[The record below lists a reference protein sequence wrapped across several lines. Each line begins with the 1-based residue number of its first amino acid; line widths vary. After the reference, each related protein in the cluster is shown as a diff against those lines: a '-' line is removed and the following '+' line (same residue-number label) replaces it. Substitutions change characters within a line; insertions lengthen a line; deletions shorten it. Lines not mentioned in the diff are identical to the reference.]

1 MMSHYIDNF
10 ADDLGPE
17 KVVHIYEPKS
27 KLRAIVVIDNISLG
41 PAMGG
46 CRMARD
52 VTTQEVFR
60 LARAMTLKNALAN
73 LPHGGAKSAILADSS
88 TGEKEAIMR
97 EFAQAIK
104 TLTDYTPGP
113 DMGTNEECMAFI
125 HDEIGRA
132 VGLPKVLGG
141 IPLDALGMTGYG
153 LSVAAKVASDYI
165 SLTLD
170 GARIIVQG
178 FGNVGKAAAK
188 YLGDLGVKLIAT
200 CDSKGGIHNPD
211 GIDILQL
218 IKAKE
223 SGVTVS
229 HSGLG
234 KPVSNED
241 LLKIESDIFIPAA
254 RPDVFTES
262 NQEVLK
268 TLLVLEG
275 ANISITHPAAEKMH
289 KRGIMIVP
297 DIIAN
302 CGGVICAATEYQRL
316 SESDAFKRIEAT
328 VKSNTDDLL
337 KRVVEDDLPPHE
349 IALKMARERIVKAMS
364 LTRPPKS
371 SPNVRPQ

>member
-17 KVVHIYEPKS
+17 KVIHIYEPKS

-41 PAMGG
+41 PAIGG

-73 LPHGGAKSAILADSS
+73 LPHGGAKSAILADS
-88 TGEKEAIMR
+88 TTDEKEALIR

-104 TLTDYTPGP
+104 TLTDYIPGP
-113 DMGTNEECMAFI
+113 DMGTDEESMAFI

-141 IPLDALGMTGYG
+141 IPLDTLGMTGYG
-153 LSVAAKVASDYI
+153 LSVAAQVAADDI

-170 GARIIVQG
+170 GARIIIQG

-188 YLGDLGVKLIAT
+188 YMSDLGVKLIAT
-200 CDSKGGIHNPD
+200 CDSKGGLHNPD
-211 GIDILQL
+211 GIDIPKL
-218 IKAKE
+218 IEAKKA
-223 SGVTVS
+223 GTPVS
-229 HSGLG
+229 QSGLG
-234 KPVSNED
+234 KQVSNED

-254 RPDVFTES
+254 RPDVFTEA
-262 NQEVLK
+262 NEELLK
-268 TLLVLEG
+268 TWLVLEG
-275 ANISITHPAAEKMH
+275 ANIPITHPAAKKMH
-289 KRGIMIVP
+289 KRGIMVVP
-297 DIIAN
+297 DVIAN

-316 SESDAFKRIEAT
+316 SESDAFERVKAT
-328 VKSNTDDLL
+328 VKNNTDELL
-337 KRVVEDDLPPHE
+337 KRVVEEDLPPHE
-349 IALKMARERIVKAMS
+349 IALKMARERIAKAMS
-364 LTRPPKS
+364 YRAHM
-371 SPNVRPQ
+371 

>member
-1 MMSHYIDNF
+1 MSDMMSHYIDNF

-41 PAMGG
+41 TAIGG
-46 CRMARD
+46 CRMAKD

-73 LPHGGAKSAILADSS
+73 LPHGGAKSAILADCR
-88 TGEKEAIMR
+88 TDEKEALIR

-104 TLTDYTPGP
+104 TLTDYVPGP
-113 DMGTNEECMAFI
+113 DMGTDEESMAFI

-153 LSVAAKVASDYI
+153 LSVAAKMAADDI
-165 SLTLD
+165 SLTLE
-170 GARIIVQG
+170 GARIIIQG
-178 FGNVGKAAAK
+178 FGNVGKAAAR
-188 YLGDLGVKLIAT
+188 YLSGLGVKLIAT
-200 CDSKGGIHNPD
+200 SDSKGGLHNPD
-211 GIDILQL
+211 GIDIPQL
-218 IKAKE
+218 IKIKE
-223 SGVTVS
+223 AGTSVS
-229 HSGLG
+229 RSGLG

-254 RPDVFTES
+254 RPDIFTEA
-262 NQEVLK
+262 NQELLK
-268 TLLVLEG
+268 TWLVLEG
-275 ANISITHPAAEKMH
+275 ANIPITHPAAKKMH

-297 DIIAN
+297 DVIAN

-316 SESDAFKRIEAT
+316 SESDAFERVEAT
-328 VKSNTDDLL
+328 VRSNTDELL
-337 KRVVEDDLPPHE
+337 KRVVEEDLPPHE
-349 IALKMARERIVKAMS
+349 VALKMAQERIAKAMS
-364 LTRPPKS
+364 FRAHI
-371 SPNVRPQ
+371 

>member
-1 MMSHYIDNF
+1 MNNYIDNF

-41 PAMGG
+41 PAIGG
-46 CRMARD
+46 CRMAID
-52 VTTQEVFR
+52 VSTQEVFR

-73 LPHGGAKSAILADSS
+73 LPHGGAKSAILADPRS
-88 TGEKEAIMR
+88 ENKEVLIR

-113 DMGTNEECMAFI
+113 DMGTDENSMAFI

-153 LSVAAKVASDYI
+153 LSVAAQVAADDI
-165 SLTLD
+165 SLSLK
-170 GARIIVQG
+170 GARMVVQG
-178 FGNVGKAAAK
+178 FGNVGKAVAQF
-188 YLGDLGVKLIAT
+188 LDELGVKLIAT

-211 GIDILQL
+211 GIDISQL
-218 IKAKE
+218 IQMKL
-223 SGVTVS
+223 SGAMVS
-229 HSGLG
+229 QSGLG
-234 KPVSNED
+234 KPVNNEE

-254 RPDVFTES
+254 RPDVFTEA
-262 NQEVLK
+262 NQNQLK

-275 ANISITHPAAEKMH
+275 ANIPITHPAAKSMY

-297 DIIAN
+297 DVIAN
-302 CGGVICAATEYQRL
+302 SGGVIAAATEYQHL
-316 SESDAFKRIEAT
+316 SESNAFDRVKSTIQNNTKELFKRM
-328 VKSNTDDLL
+328 L
-337 KRVVEDDLPPHE
+337 KEGIPPHE
-349 IALKMARERIVKAMS
+349 VAHNMAKERIAQAMS
-364 LTRPPKS
+364 YRAHM
-371 SPNVRPQ
+371 

>member
-1 MMSHYIDNF
+1 MSEMMSHYIDNF

-41 PAMGG
+41 TAIGG
-46 CRMARD
+46 CRMAKD

-60 LARAMTLKNALAN
+60 LARAMTLKNALAS
-73 LPHGGAKSAILADSS
+73 LPHGGAKSAILADSA
-88 TGEKEAIMR
+88 TDEKEALIR
-97 EFAQAIK
+97 EFAQAMK
-104 TLTDYTPGP
+104 TLTDYIPGP
-113 DMGTNEECMAFI
+113 DMGTDETCMAYV

-153 LSVAAKVASDYI
+153 LSVAAKMASDDI
-165 SLTLD
+165 SLTLE
-170 GARIIVQG
+170 GARIVVQG

-188 YLGDLGVKLIAT
+188 YLSGLGVKLIAT

-211 GIDILQL
+211 GIDIPQL

-229 HSGLG
+229 KSGLG

-268 TLLVLEG
+268 TWLVLEG
-275 ANISITHPAAEKMH
+275 ANIPITHPAAEKMH

-297 DIIAN
+297 DVIAN
-302 CGGVICAATEYQRL
+302 CGGVICAATEYQGL
-316 SESDAFKRIEAT
+316 SESDAFKRVEAT
-328 VKSNTDDLL
+328 VKSNTDELL
-337 KRVVEDDLPPHE
+337 KRVVEEDFPPHE
-349 IALKMARERIVKAMS
+349 IALKMARERIAKAMS
-364 LTRPPKS
+364 YRAHM
-371 SPNVRPQ
+371 